1 MPPLERP
8 RRATAGLIT
17 LDRRLEAPT
26 PDTGLATSREGA
38 VIQPIAEGITNK
50 SACAR
55 LAVSLKTIEAHRAAA
70 MRKLGLHTTADLV
83 RYALRKRMI
92 DV

>member
-1 MPPLERP
+1 
-8 RRATAGLIT
+8 
-17 LDRRLEAPT
+17 
-26 PDTGLATSREGA
+26 

-55 LAVSLKTIEAHRAAA
+55 VAVSLKTIEAHRAAA

-83 RYALRKRMI
+83 RYAVRNRMI